1 MLLRLGRPAF
11 ALVLLIAPAW
21 AAAQPQALPGWW
33 KGAVARF
40 GGLGVLDIAPMPD
53 ADGGYG
59 FVDGERVS
67 VATRRAFRGGP
78 QGTARS
84 AQPRGRR
91 GVSKPKAS
99 EASVRRK
106 SY

>member
-1 MLLRLGRPAF
+1 MPCCYVFGRPAF

-53 ADGGYG
+53 AGVGYG
-59 FVDGERVS
+59 FVHGERVS
-67 VATRRAFRGGP
+67 VASRRAFRGGP
-78 QGTARS
+78 QGTAGS
-84 AQPRGRR
+84 AQPRGTR
-91 GVSKPKAS
+91 GVGKLQ
-99 EASVRRK
+99 ASVRRE